1 MHVFKAGL
9 FAGKTVFVTG
19 GGSGICKEIAK
30 GYMQLGANT
39 VLMGRRENVIADAK
53 AELEAAT
60 GAKSLACQ
68 GDVRDQVSVE
78 SCVKAAVS
86 EFGGIDILINGAAGN
101 FLAPTSKLSFNAFN
115 TVTSIDTVGTWNV
128 TKAVY
133 EHAMRGHS
141 GVIINIVARLYGV
154 VMQSHAASAK
164 AAVEALTACHAVEYG
179 PHNVRV
185 NAIAP
190 GAISGTEGFD
200 KLAANSDAA
209 ELLKKWTPA
218 QRWGDKEDIANAAIF
233 LASDAASYITGHTLV
248 VSGGQELTNINF
260 PMLDSNVLEAWSK
273 GKLN

>member
-1 MHVFKAGL
+1 MQIFKAGL
-9 FAGKTVFVTG
+9 FAGKTAFITG

-30 GYMQLGANT
+30 SYMSLGANT

-68 GDVRDQVSVE
+68 GDVRDKDSVE
-78 SCVKAAVS
+78 RCVKAAVS

-101 FLAPTSKLSFNAFN
+101 FLSPTSKLSFNAFN

-164 AAVEALTACHAVEYG
+164 AAIEALTACHAVEYG

-190 GAISGTEGFD
+190 GGITGTEGFD
-200 KLAANSDAA
+200 KLIANHGEPDL
-209 ELLKKWTPA
+209 EKWIPA
-218 QRWGDKEDIANAAIF
+218 QRWGTKEDIANSAVF

-248 VSGGQELTNINF
+248 VTGGQELTSINM
-260 PMLDSNVLEAWSK
+260 PLLDPRVLEAWSK